1 MTTKQKSLVLNQ
13 NRTLIEV
20 YANLKETSTQANN
33 DNLKIALALIDK
45 AIDLL
50 SEV

>member
-1 MTTKQKSLVLNQ
+1 MTNNQKAKILNE

-20 YANLKETSTQANN
+20 YANLKEISAQV
-33 DNLKIALALIDK
+33 DSDDLKIALALIDK
-45 AIDLL
+45 ATELL

>member
-1 MTTKQKSLVLNQ
+1 MTSKQKAKILNE

-20 YANLKETSTQANN
+20 YANLKELSAQVNS
-33 DNLKIALALIDK
+33 DNLKIAIAIIDR
-45 AIDLL
+45 ATELL

>member
-1 MTTKQKSLVLNQ
+1 MTNNQKAKILNE

-20 YANLKETSTQANN
+20 YANLKQLSAQVEN
-33 DNLKIALALIDK
+33 DNLKIALAIIDR
-45 AIDLL
+45 ATELL